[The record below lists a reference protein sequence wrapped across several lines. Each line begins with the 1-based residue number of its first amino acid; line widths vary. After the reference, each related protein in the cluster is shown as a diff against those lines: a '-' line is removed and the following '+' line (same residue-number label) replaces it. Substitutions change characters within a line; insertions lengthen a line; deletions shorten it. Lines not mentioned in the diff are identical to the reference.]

1 MNSNNKKLFTNI
13 FLMFLVYF
21 LPKVFSFFL
30 VPIYTSY
37 LTTEEYGISDLII
50 NTASLIIPFVALS
63 TPSAVMRFTIEN
75 KEDKRPYQISL
86 RIYGIG
92 MLVLLFILS
101 IVQVIMNWNPA
112 YLFFLYAIVG
122 TSLLADINMNYTRG
136 LEKMKVI
143 TFCGVG
149 SSFISI
155 LSNILF
161 ITVFK
166 MGVYGFLISSVT
178 GYLFTVIVLNISNRK
193 QYLLKNIV
201 IMKEPKLQKEMLQ
214 FSIPSIFSGLSWWA
228 VSSSDRYFVSVMC
241 GTAANGIYSVA
252 YKIPTM
258 LQAVQDV
265 FGKAWVY
272 TVYDSYH
279 SEDGK
284 KYIEKVYDT
293 YMFMLCLG
301 CSFLI
306 TTDILM
312 SQILYSND
320 FFEAWKYVP
329 VLLLATV
336 FNSGAGLM
344 NTFLS
349 VYKKTKISMKI
360 SFVVAGMNIVLN
372 GLFILILD
380 DTMGAAIATAVTF
393 FVNWICSIAVG
404 MNVSGV
410 RISWRKQLLMYA
422 ILTFQATEM
431 ILFQNEYV
439 TFIGIVAIVV
449 LNWRTLIWA
458 KDKWKQLFN
467 VRKG

>member
-1 MNSNNKKLFTNI
+1 
-13 FLMFLVYF
+13 MFLVYF

-37 LTTEEYGISDLII
+37 LTTEEYGISDLIL

-92 MLVLLFILS
+92 MLGLLFILS

-193 QYLLKNIV
+193 QYLLKNIAM
-201 IMKEPKLQKEMLQ
+201 MKESKLQKEMLQ

-252 YKIPTM
+252 YKIPTI

-284 KYIEKVYDT
+284 KYIAKVYDT
-293 YMFMLCLG
+293 FMFVLCLG

-306 TTDILM
+306 VTDILL
-312 SQILYSND
+312 SKLLFANE
-320 FFEAWKYVP
+320 FFEAWRYVP
-329 VLLLATV
+329 PLLLSIV
-336 FNSGAGLM
+336 FNSAAGLM
-344 NTFLS
+344 GIFLS
-349 VYKKTKISMKI
+349 VYKKTKISMCI
-360 SFVVAGMNIVLN
+360 SIIAAIMNIALN
-372 GLFILILD
+372 GLLIWVLD
-380 DTMGAAIATAVTF
+380 DAMGAAIATVVTF
-393 FVNWICSIAVG
+393 FVSWVCSTVTG
-404 MNVSGV
+404 MKVSGV
-410 RISWRKQLLMYA
+410 KIQWKRQLLMYLVLTLQSAA
-422 ILTFQATEM
+422 IIKTKSALITSVGMFLIIA
-431 ILFQNEYV
+431 
-439 TFIGIVAIVV
+439 
-449 LNWRTLIWA
+449 LNWNTIIWT

-467 VRKG
+467 VRKV

>member
-1 MNSNNKKLFTNI
+1 
-13 FLMFLVYF
+13 MFLVYF

-92 MLVLLFILS
+92 MIILLFILC
-101 IVQVIMNWNPA
+101 IVQVIMKWNPA

-122 TSLLADINMNYTRG
+122 TSLLTDINMNYTRG

-155 LSNILF
+155 LSNILL

-166 MGVYGFLISSVT
+166 MGVYGFLISSVA
-178 GYLFTVIVLNISNRK
+178 GYLFTAIVLNISNRK
-193 QYLLKNIV
+193 QYLLKNITV
-201 IMKEPKLQKEMLQ
+201 MKEPKLQKEMLQ

-284 KYIEKVYDT
+284 KYIAKVYDT
-293 YMFMLCLG
+293 YMFVLCLG
-301 CSFLI
+301 CSLLI

-336 FNSGAGLM
+336 LNGGAGLM

-360 SFVVAGMNIVLN
+360 SFAVAGTNIVLN
-372 GLFILILD
+372 GLFILVLN

-393 FVNWICSIAVG
+393 FVNWICSVVVG
-404 MNVSGV
+404 IHVSGV
-410 RISWRKQLLMYA
+410 EISWRKQLLMYG
-422 ILTFQATEM
+422 ILMIQALEM
-431 ILFQNEYV
+431 ILFQNAYV
-439 TFIGIVAIVV
+439 AFIGIVAITV
-449 LNWRTLIWA
+449 LNWSTLVWA
-458 KDKWKQLFN
+458 KDKWKQLFKFRN
-467 VRKG
+467 I

>member
-1 MNSNNKKLFTNI
+1 MNSNNKKLITNI

-92 MLVLLFILS
+92 MIILLFILC
-101 IVQVIMNWNPA
+101 IVQVIMKWNPA

-122 TSLLADINMNYTRG
+122 TSLLTDINMNYTRG

-155 LSNILF
+155 LSNILL

-166 MGVYGFLISSVT
+166 MGVYGFLISSVA
-178 GYLFTVIVLNISNRK
+178 GYLFTAIVLNISNRK
-193 QYLLKNIV
+193 QYLLKNITV
-201 IMKEPKLQKEMLQ
+201 MKEPKLQKEMLQ

-284 KYIEKVYDT
+284 KYIAKVYDT
-293 YMFMLCLG
+293 YMFVLCLG
-301 CSFLI
+301 CSLLI

-336 FNSGAGLM
+336 LNGGAGLM

-360 SFVVAGMNIVLN
+360 SFAVAGTNIVLN
-372 GLFILILD
+372 GLFILVLN

-393 FVNWICSIAVG
+393 FVNWICSVVVG
-404 MNVSGV
+404 IHVSGV
-410 RISWRKQLLMYA
+410 EISWRKQLLMYG
-422 ILTFQATEM
+422 ILMIQALEM
-431 ILFQNEYV
+431 ILFQNAYV
-439 TFIGIVAIVV
+439 AFIGIVAITV
-449 LNWRTLIWA
+449 LNWSTLVWA
-458 KDKWKQLFN
+458 KDKWKQLFKFRN
-467 VRKG
+467 I

>member
-1 MNSNNKKLFTNI
+1 
-13 FLMFLVYF
+13 MFLVYF

-92 MLVLLFILS
+92 MIILLFILC
-101 IVQVIMNWNPA
+101 IVQVIMKWNPA

-122 TSLLADINMNYTRG
+122 TSLLTDINMNYTRG

-155 LSNILF
+155 LSNILL

-166 MGVYGFLISSVT
+166 MGVYGFLISSVA
-178 GYLFTVIVLNISNRK
+178 GYLFTAIVLNISNRK
-193 QYLLKNIV
+193 QYLLKNIAM
-201 IMKEPKLQKEMLQ
+201 MKEPKLQKEMLQ

-228 VSSSDRYFVSVMC
+228 VSSSDRYFVSAMC

-284 KYIEKVYDT
+284 KYIAKVYDT
-293 YMFMLCLG
+293 YMFVLCLG

>member
-1 MNSNNKKLFTNI
+1 
-13 FLMFLVYF
+13 
-21 LPKVFSFFL
+21 
-30 VPIYTSY
+30 
-37 LTTEEYGISDLII
+37 
-50 NTASLIIPFVALS
+50 
-63 TPSAVMRFTIEN
+63 
-75 KEDKRPYQISL
+75 
-86 RIYGIG
+86 
-92 MLVLLFILS
+92 
-101 IVQVIMNWNPA
+101 
-112 YLFFLYAIVG
+112 
-122 TSLLADINMNYTRG
+122 
-136 LEKMKVI
+136 
-143 TFCGVG
+143 
-149 SSFISI
+149 
-155 LSNILF
+155 
-161 ITVFK
+161 
-166 MGVYGFLISSVT
+166 
-178 GYLFTVIVLNISNRK
+178 
-193 QYLLKNIV
+193 
-201 IMKEPKLQKEMLQ
+201 
-214 FSIPSIFSGLSWWA
+214 
-228 VSSSDRYFVSVMC
+228 MC